1 MTALTTLTKRI
12 AHGIKQLATKVYVFC
27 RAAIAAVA
35 LGMLETFG
43 SPRGRRCM
51 AVGVLLGAL
60 VLLVLRPPMR
70 VVPTG
75 EVGVRI
81 NRLTG
86 GIAVVPEGPTLMVPL
101 VHELRLYPLRDQVY
115 RPTDS
120 ATADGSA
127 PFQTVEGLSIGVAV
141 TVRYALERDRVG
153 EVAKRLPANVGH
165 DLIEPVVDGVLHR
178 ALAKHTVREIFTD
191 RRVQIQD
198 DVEQELRALL
208 AKDGIGVRTVFLGH
222 VDLPAQYRAGLEG
235 MLAEELASEKMRYT
249 LELKAKQVN
258 EKSLEADAAK
268 VQREKAAEAAAAEEI
283 IAAKAREEAMKHV
296 LPLKE
301 KEIEQRRLEAEA
313 RKVQRMKDA
322 EGEAEARKIESA
334 AEADARRKLS
344 DADAYRIEVTGK
356 ANAEQLARDSA
367 LIAKNP
373 LLIQK
378 TLADKLSDK
387 IQVIV
392 APPSAGGFFAGGLLG
407 MQGPGRGTP
416 VADTSGGG
424 KRGATAAASAEDD
437 GSTP

>member
-1 MTALTTLTKRI
+1 MESFKDRFKKTVFKI
-12 AHGIKQLATKVYVFC
+12 YVFV
-27 RAAIAAVA
+27 RAACAALV
-35 LGMLETFG
+35 LGCIEVFG
-43 SPRGRRCM
+43 SARGRRYL
-51 AVGVLLGAL
+51 AGVALTGSLL
-60 VLLVLRPPMR
+60 LLVFRPPIQ
-70 VVPTG
+70 VVPAG

-86 GIAVVPEGPTLMVPL
+86 GITVVPEGPTLMVPL
-101 VHELRLYPLRDQVY
+101 MHELRRYPLRDQVY
-115 RPTDS
+115 RPQASAS
-120 ATADGSA
+120 ATDAA
-127 PFQTVEGLSIGVAV
+127 PFQTVEGLSVGVAV
-141 TVRYALERDRVG
+141 TVRYALDPARIG
-153 EVAKRLPANVGH
+153 EVAKRLPTNVGS

-178 ALAKHTVREIFTD
+178 ALSRHTVREIFSD
-191 RRVQIQD
+191 KRIEIQD
-198 DVEQELRALL
+198 DIETELRTLL
-208 AKDGIGVRTVFLGH
+208 GKDGITVRSLYLGH

-235 MLAEELASEKMRYT
+235 MLAEELATEKMRYT
-249 LELKAKQVN
+249 LQLK
-258 EKSLEADAAK
+258 EKRVQETALEGDAAK
-268 VQREKAAEAAAAEEI
+268 VQRQKAAEAAADEEI

-322 EGEAEARKIESA
+322 EGDAEARKIETL

-356 ANAEQLARDSA
+356 ANSAQMERDSA

-392 APPSAGGFFAGGLLG
+392 APPSSGGFFAGGLLG
-407 MQGPGRGTP
+407 MQGQGR
-416 VADTSGGG
+416 AA
-424 KRGATAAASAEDD
+424 RAAAPTGTAHASNVDGAEAEAE
-437 GSTP
+437 

>member
-1 MTALTTLTKRI
+1 MATVRERI
-12 AHGIKQLATKVYVFC
+12 KSVASKIFIFT
-27 RAAIAAVA
+27 RAAGAALV
-35 LGMLETFG
+35 LGSIEIFT
-43 SPRGRRCM
+43 SSRGRRYLAS
-51 AVGVLLGAL
+51 AVIAGIGILLI
-60 VLLVLRPPMR
+60 VRPPVQ
-70 VVPTG
+70 VVAAG

-86 GIAVVPEGPTLMVPL
+86 GISVLPEGPALTLPL
-101 VHELRLYPLRDQVY
+101 IHELRRYSLRDQVY

-120 ATADGSA
+120 ATAEGAA
-127 PFQTVEGLSIGVAV
+127 PFQTVEGLSVGVAV
-141 TVRYALERDRVG
+141 TVRYALDPDRVG

-178 ALAKHTVREIFTD
+178 ALSKHTVREIFTD
-191 RRVQIQD
+191 KRVEIQD
-198 DVEQELRALL
+198 GIEQELRALL
-208 AKDGIGVRTVFLGH
+208 GKDGIAVRSLYLGH

-235 MLAEELASEKMRYT
+235 LLAEELASEEMRYT
-249 LELKAKQVN
+249 LQLK
-258 EKSLEADAAK
+258 EKRVQETALEGDAAK
-268 VQREKAAEAAAAEEI
+268 VQRQKAAEAAAAEEI

-322 EGEAEARKIESA
+322 EGDAEARRIESS
-334 AEADARRKLS
+334 AEADSRRKLS

-356 ANAEQLARDSA
+356 ANAAQLARDSE

-407 MQGPGRGTP
+407 SQAQLAATRGASGSAP
-416 VADTSGGG
+416 VAAN
-424 KRGATAAASAEDD
+424 RNGAANDNGNAPE
-437 GSTP
+437 GE